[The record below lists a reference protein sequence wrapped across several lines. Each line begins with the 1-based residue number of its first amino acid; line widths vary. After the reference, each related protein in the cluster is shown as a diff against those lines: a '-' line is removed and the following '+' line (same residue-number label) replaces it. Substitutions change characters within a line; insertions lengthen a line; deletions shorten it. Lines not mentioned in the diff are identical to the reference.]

1 MIWTKAE
8 DKRLVELVNQHI
20 TKDSKRPV
28 QWKEMKPMQN
38 HTVAA
43 MQTHF
48 SKHILPYYDFNGSQY
63 TPKKKASK
71 KRVSTKRVKVSRSF
85 LWGAVKVTR
94 YE

>member
-28 QWKEMKPMQN
+28 QWKTMKRMEN

-43 MQTHF
+43 MQTRF
-48 SKHILPYYDFNGSQY
+48 SKYMLPNYDFNGKRY
-63 TPKKKASK
+63 TPKKKAMK
-71 KRVSTKRVKVSRSF
+71 KVSTKRVKVTRSLF
-85 LWGAVKVTR
+85 WGLVKVTR

>member
-28 QWKEMKPMQN
+28 KWKEIKPMEN

-43 MQTHF
+43 MQTRF
-48 SKHILPYYDFNGSQY
+48 SKHILPYYDFTGNRY
-63 TPKKKASK
+63 TPKKKAMK
-71 KRVSTKRVKVSRSF
+71 KVSTKRIKVSRSF